1 VQRRERRAK
10 YDPTGAVLTA
20 SIAAGSRLAAER
32 SDDSVA
38 TDGICS
44 ARSRL
49 LADEIPRAEQV
60 SPVDGGRLSRYD
72 SLRRPVTDLEIHSGE
87 LSLAHVPCQMC
98 SGEEHCST
106 ALAVPLAHFVP
117 DFHRHEPRI
126 LVLAAAL
133 VAVLGASRMRS
144 CPVPKSAYAYWADS
158 HAAQRGALA
167 GRGFWFQRL
176 AVSRRKRGDARAPAL
191 LLPVRWLSRAVLA
204 VCA

>member
-1 VQRRERRAK
+1 MQRRERRAK

-32 SDDSVA
+32 SDDSAA
-38 TDGICS
+38 TDEICS

-49 LADEIPRAEQV
+49 LADEILRAEQV

-72 SLRRPVTDLEIHSGE
+72 SLPRPATDLEIHSGE
-87 LSLAHVPCQMC
+87 LPLAHVPCRMC
-98 SGEEHCST
+98 SAGEEHCST
-106 ALAVPLAHFVP
+106 ALAVPLAHLVP

-144 CPVPKSAYAYWADS
+144 CPVPTSAYAYWADS

-167 GRGFWFQRL
+167 GWGF
-176 AVSRRKRGDARAPAL
+176 
-191 LLPVRWLSRAVLA
+191 
-204 VCA
+204 